1 MYTILRDKNEGLSEE
16 MLGFAQA
23 LVKTPSPSLGE
34 GRVAGLV
41 HEQMLAL
48 GYDRVHRDDA
58 GNVVGLLL
66 GLDAAPTVVL
76 NSHMD
81 TVGVPDLAAG
91 QVRHPD
97 GTLADGQLWGS
108 GAADC
113 KGGLAA
119 QVYAGALLRRSL
131 LPLRGNLVVAA
142 TVAEE
147 NGRSVGVRQLL
158 QRTLPDLGLTPDY
171 AVLGEPTGL
180 NLYYGHDGWLEA
192 ALRVESADPFTLDD
206 AVRSICRELSGEGAS
221 RAPRETAPLV
231 VGQPVFEDGA
241 GTRRALIRVSKRL
254 LPGEAADAALKALRH
269 DARMVTSPAAALAV
283 DVQVAEDEQHLYTG
297 RTTLVRHVCNAWTT
311 DPFCPLVNRARQAL
325 AAAGCVARSGR
336 WELGRLGMGTA
347 GSLFLGEFDIPTIG
361 YGPGDE
367 EQAHRADEHVATA
380 NLVEA
385 VYGTAALVYSLVG
398 IPVCG
403 WTSDEI

>member
-1 MYTILRDKNEGLSEE
+1 MYTILRDKNEGLSDETVA
-16 MLGFAQA
+16 FAQA

-34 GRVAGLV
+34 ARVADLV
-41 HEQMLAL
+41 HERMVAL
-48 GYDRVHRDDA
+48 GYDRVHRDEA
-58 GNVVGLLL
+58 GNVVGVLL
-66 GLDAAPTVVL
+66 GFEAAPTVIL

-81 TVGVPDLAAG
+81 TVGMPDLAAG

-97 GTLADGQLWGS
+97 GAIEDGRLWGS

-147 NGRSVGVRQLL
+147 NGRSVGVRHLL

-180 NLYYGHDGWLEA
+180 NLYHGHDGWIEA
-192 ALRVESADPFTLDD
+192 TIRVESADPFTLDD
-206 AVRSICRELSGEGAS
+206 AARSICHDLTGERPGRTSREAM
-221 RAPRETAPLV
+221 PWV
-231 VGQPVFEDGA
+231 VGQPVFEDGG

-254 LPGEAADAALKALRH
+254 LPGEAEEGALSALRH
-269 DARMVTSPAAALAV
+269 DARMMTSPAATLAV
-283 DVQVAEDEQHLYTG
+283 NVAVAEDEQHLYTG
-297 RTTLVRHVCNAWTT
+297 RTMVVRHVSNAWTT
-311 DPFCPLVNRARQAL
+311 DPFCPLVSRARQAL
-325 AAAGCVARSGR
+325 AAAGCTARTGR

-347 GSLFLGEFDIPTIG
+347 GSLFLGEFDVPTIG
-361 YGPGDE
+361 YGPGE
-367 EQAHRADEHVATA
+367 EGQAHTADEHVATA

-385 VYGTAALVYSLVG
+385 VYGTAAMVYGLIG

-403 WTSDEI
+403 WSADEI